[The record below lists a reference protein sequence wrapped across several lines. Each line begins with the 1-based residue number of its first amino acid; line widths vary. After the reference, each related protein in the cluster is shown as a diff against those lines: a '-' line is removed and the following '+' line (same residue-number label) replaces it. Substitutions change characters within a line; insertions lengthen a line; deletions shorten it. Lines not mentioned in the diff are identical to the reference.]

1 MLETPLW
8 VKILF
13 SVWVLAFIVIEAAW
27 EPIWE
32 WVVKKFRSVTKNLR
46 THTRPRLRRQAG

>member
-8 VKILF
+8 FKIAF
-13 SVWVLAFIVIEAAW
+13 GIWIVAFIFIEAAW
-27 EPIWE
+27 EPIWA
-32 WVVKKFRSVTKNLR
+32 WVVKKVRAFIKDLH

>member
-8 VKILF
+8 LKIVF
-13 SVWVLAFIVIEAAW
+13 GIWIVAFIFIEAAW

-32 WVVKKFRSVTKNLR
+32 WVVKKVRSFFTKNLR
-46 THTRPRLRRQAG
+46 TRPPLGRQAG

>member
-13 SVWVLAFIVIEAAW
+13 TIWVIAFIFIEAAW
-27 EPIWE
+27 DSIVV
-32 WVVKKFRSVTKNLR
+32 WVARKVRSFTKDL
-46 THTRPRLRRQAG
+46 HTRHRLRRQAS